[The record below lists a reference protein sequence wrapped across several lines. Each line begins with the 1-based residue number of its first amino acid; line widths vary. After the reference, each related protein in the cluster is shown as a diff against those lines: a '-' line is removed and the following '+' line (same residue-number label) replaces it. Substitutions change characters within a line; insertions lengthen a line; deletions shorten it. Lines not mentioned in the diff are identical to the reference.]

1 MLAILGTGTQAGS
14 HVQALRHVRDFR
26 EVRVWGR
33 TPDKVKAVAKEHGCI
48 AMDTEGAVRAPPMS

>member
-1 MLAILGTGTQAGS
+1 MSKRSDMSATS
-14 HVQALRHVRDFR
+14 RK
-26 EVRVWGR
+26 VRVWGR